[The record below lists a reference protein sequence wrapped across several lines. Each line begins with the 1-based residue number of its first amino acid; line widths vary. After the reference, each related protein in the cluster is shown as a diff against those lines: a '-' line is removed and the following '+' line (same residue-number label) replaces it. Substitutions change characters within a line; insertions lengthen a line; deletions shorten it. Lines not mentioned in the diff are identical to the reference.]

1 MLDAKTLADYQ
12 KDGAVPLRGVISPEW
27 IARLRE
33 GVEENLSHPGPYAK
47 HYTPEGNPG
56 RFFGDYCN
64 WQRIGSYR
72 DFFFESNAKQL
83 AAQLMGSAKVN
94 LYHEHVLVKE
104 PGTKERTP
112 WHHDQPYYPIDGHDI
127 VSLWIPLDPVEKD
140 TSIEYIAGSH
150 AWGRWFTPARFVD
163 QKTHANAQDSRFET
177 PPDFEAERAQHHVL
191 QWALNVGDCVAFHG
205 LTVHGSPA
213 NASAHRR
220 RAFSARFTGE
230 DARFVLR
237 SGFMSPPPP
246 QSGGPAN
253 GAAMDSESFPVLLA
267 A

>member
-1 MLDAKTLADYQ
+1 
-12 KDGAVPLRGVISPEW
+12 
-27 IARLRE
+27 
-33 GVEENLSHPGPYAK
+33 
-47 HYTPEGNPG
+47 
-56 RFFGDYCN
+56 
-64 WQRIGSYR
+64 
-72 DFFFESNAKQL
+72 
-83 AAQLMGSAKVN
+83 MGSAKVN

-127 VSLWIPLDPVEKD
+127 VSLWIPLDPVEKN
-140 TSIEYIAGSH
+140 TSIEFIAGSH

-163 QKTHANAQDSRFET
+163 QKAHANAQDSRFET

-191 QWALNVGDCVAFHG
+191 QWALDVGDCVAFHG

-213 NASAHRR
+213 NASAQRR
-220 RAFSARFTGE
+220 RAFSARFTGD

-246 QSGGPAN
+246 QSGGPID